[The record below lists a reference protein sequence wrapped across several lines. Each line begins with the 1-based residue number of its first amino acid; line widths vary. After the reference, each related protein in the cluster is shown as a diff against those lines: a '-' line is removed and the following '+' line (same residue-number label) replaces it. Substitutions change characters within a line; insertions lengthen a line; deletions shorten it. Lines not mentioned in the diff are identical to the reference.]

1 MIKLENLTKQ
11 FAQKNGQG
19 VKAVDNVNL
28 NVPEGEMCVLLG
40 PSGCGKTTT
49 LKMINRLIA
58 PSSGKILI
66 NGEDTTGMDTVTLRR
81 SIGYVIQQIGLF
93 PNMTIEENITV
104 VPRMLG
110 WDKKHCKERATEL
123 MDMVAM
129 DPHKFLNRYPREM
142 SGGQQQRIGVI
153 RALAADPPV
162 LLMDEPFG
170 AVDPI
175 NREVIQN
182 QFLEMQRKLKK
193 TVMLVSHDIDEALK
207 LGDRIAVFRQGRIVQ
222 CASPDELL
230 AKPANDFVGSFV
242 GQDRTLKRLLLVSAG
257 DVTDQQPTLTVRP
270 DTALMEA
277 FALMDDN
284 DIRAVTVVDGQ
295 GKPLGFVKR
304 REARN
309 ATGACGD
316 IIHPFRITGKA
327 EDNLRVVLSRLYESN
342 TSWMPIVGEEGRYNG
357 EISQDYIAEYLSSG
371 RTRRA
376 LNIHSDI

>member
-1 MIKLENLTKQ
+1 
-11 FAQKNGQG
+11 
-19 VKAVDNVNL
+19 
-28 NVPEGEMCVLLG
+28 
-40 PSGCGKTTT
+40 
-49 LKMINRLIA
+49 
-58 PSSGKILI
+58 
-66 NGEDTTGMDTVTLRR
+66 
-81 SIGYVIQQIGLF
+81 
-93 PNMTIEENITV
+93 
-104 VPRMLG
+104 
-110 WDKKHCKERATEL
+110 
-123 MDMVAM
+123 
-129 DPHKFLNRYPREM
+129 
-142 SGGQQQRIGVI
+142 
-153 RALAADPPV
+153 
-162 LLMDEPFG
+162 
-170 AVDPI
+170 
-175 NREVIQN
+175 
-182 QFLEMQRKLKK
+182 
-193 TVMLVSHDIDEALK
+193 
-207 LGDRIAVFRQGRIVQ
+207 IAVFRQGRIVQ

-342 TSWMPIVGEEGRYNG
+342 TSWMPIVDEEGRYNG
-357 EISQDYIAEYLSSG
+357 EISQDY
-371 RTRRA
+371 
-376 LNIHSDI
+376 

>member
-11 FAQKNGQG
+11 FTQKNGQT
-19 VKAVDNVNL
+19 VKAVDSINL
-28 NVPEGEMCVLLG
+28 HVPEGEMCVLLG

-49 LKMINRLIA
+49 LKMINRLIM
-58 PSSGKILI
+58 PSSGKITI
-66 NGEDTTGMDTVTLRR
+66 NDQDTSEMDIVTLRR
-81 SIGYVIQQIGLF
+81 NLGYVIQQIGLF

-110 WDKKHCKERATEL
+110 WDKARCKSRAEEL
-123 MDMVAM
+123 MEMVAL
-129 DPHKFLNRYPREM
+129 DAKKFLHRYPREM

-182 QFLEMQRKLKK
+182 QFLEMQRALKK

-230 AKPANDFVGSFV
+230 AKPANEFVGSFV

-257 DVTDQQPTLTVRP
+257 DVTDQQPTLTVRES
-270 DTALMEA
+270 TAAQEA
-277 FALMDDN
+277 FSIMDDN
-284 DIRAVTVVDGQ
+284 DIRAITVVDGD

-304 REARN
+304 REAR
-309 ATGACGD
+309 GAQDSCAALL
-316 IIHPFRITGKA
+316 HPFRITGKA
-327 EDNLRVVLSRLYESN
+327 EDNLRVVLSKLYESN
-342 TSWMPIVGEEGRYNG
+342 TSWMPIVDEAGRYNG
-357 EISQDYIAEYLSSG
+357 EISQDYIADYLSSG
-371 RTRRA
+371 RTRRV
-376 LNIHSDI
+376 LNIHSDA

>member
-11 FAQKNGQG
+11 FNQKNGQTM
-19 VKAVDNVNL
+19 KAVDNVNL

-49 LKMINRLIA
+49 LKMINRLIM

-66 NGEDTTGMDTVTLRR
+66 NDQDTSEMDIVTLRR
-81 SIGYVIQQIGLF
+81 NIGYVIQQIGLF

-110 WDKKHCKERATEL
+110 WDKAKCKSRAEEL
-123 MDMVAM
+123 MEMVAM
-129 DPHKFLNRYPREM
+129 DSKKFLNRYPREM

-182 QFLEMQRKLKK
+182 QFLEMQRTLKK

-230 AKPANDFVGSFV
+230 AKPANEFVGSFV

-257 DVTDQQPTLTVRP
+257 DVTDKQPTITVRES
-270 DTALMEA
+270 TSAAEA
-277 FALMDDN
+277 FTLMDDN
-284 DIRAVTVVDGQ
+284 DIRAITVVDGE

-309 ATGACGD
+309 AQSSCAELL
-316 IIHPFRITGKA
+316 HPFRITGKA
-327 EDNLRVVLSRLYESN
+327 EDNLRIVLSRLYESN
-342 TSWMPIVGEEGRYNG
+342 TSWMPIVDEGGRYNG

-371 RTRRA
+371 RTRRV
-376 LNIHSDI
+376 LNIHSDV

>member
-11 FAQKNGQG
+11 FVQKKGQPL
-19 VKAVDNVNL
+19 KAVDNVNL

-58 PSSGKILI
+58 PSSGNILI
-66 NGEDTTGMDTVTLRR
+66 NGENTNDMDTVTLRR
-81 SIGYVIQQIGLF
+81 NIGYVIQQIGLF

-110 WDKKHCKERATEL
+110 WDKARCKQRAEEL
-123 MDMVAM
+123 MDMVAL
-129 DPHKFLNRYPREM
+129 DARKFLHRYPKEM

-182 QFLEMQRKLKK
+182 QFLDMQRKLKK

-230 AKPANDFVGSFV
+230 AKPANEFVGSFV

-257 DVTDQQPTLTVRP
+257 DVTDQQPTITARP
-270 DTALMEA
+270 STPLSEA
-277 FALMDDN
+277 FGIMDDH
-284 DIRAVTVVDGQ
+284 DIRAITVIDND

-309 ATGACGD
+309 ASGICAD
-316 IIHPFRITGKA
+316 ITHPFRITGKA
-327 EDNLRVVLSRLYESN
+327 EDNLRIVLSRLYESK
-342 TSWMPIVGEEGRYNG
+342 TSWMPIVDEDGRYNG
-357 EISQDYIAEYLSSG
+357 EISQDYIADYLSSG

-376 LNIHSDI
+376 LNIHESS

>member
-1 MIKLENLTKQ
+1 MIKLENLTKH
-11 FAQKNGQG
+11 FNQKNGQTM
-19 VKAVDNVNL
+19 KAVDNVNL

-49 LKMINRLIA
+49 LKMINRLIM

-66 NGEDTTGMDTVTLRR
+66 NNKDTSEMDIVTLRR
-81 SIGYVIQQIGLF
+81 NIGYVIQQIGLF

-110 WDKKHCKERATEL
+110 WDKAKCKTRAQEL
-123 MDMVAM
+123 MEMVAL
-129 DPHKFLNRYPREM
+129 DSKKFLHRYPREM

-182 QFLEMQRKLKK
+182 QFLEMQRALKK

-230 AKPANDFVGSFV
+230 AKPANEFVGSFV

-257 DVTDQQPTLTVRP
+257 DVTDKQPTITVRE
-270 DTALMEA
+270 TTSAAEA

-284 DIRAVTVVDGQ
+284 DIRAITVVDGE

-304 REARN
+304 REAR
-309 ATGACGD
+309 GAQSSCAD
-316 IIHPFRITGKA
+316 LLHPFRITGKA
-327 EDNLRVVLSRLYESN
+327 EDNLRIVLSRLYESN
-342 TSWMPIVGEEGRYNG
+342 TSWMPIVDEGGRYNG

-371 RTRRA
+371 RTRRE
-376 LNIHSDI
+376 LNIHSDV